1 MGFRLGVLSMAVGLS
16 VFAAKAMAQDVILDS
31 GTVDACLAST
41 PTGAI
46 DPSCLGEASN
56 ACQKATQGGE
66 TTIGI
71 SECIQAETR
80 AWDVLL
86 NREYKATRQAH
97 AGDQVVLDQLLAAQ
111 RAWIAFRDAECALAY
126 ALWRDGS
133 IRVIVAANCMM
144 VQTARRTIELRDM
157 R

>member
-1 MGFRLGVLSMAVGLS
+1 MGFRLAVVVIAVGLAF
-16 VFAAKAMAQDVILDS
+16 FATKIAAQDVVFDS
-31 GTVDACLAST
+31 ATVDACLAST
-41 PTGAI
+41 PSGAV
-46 DPSCLGEASN
+46 DPSCIGVASN
-56 ACQKATQGGE
+56 ACQTATPGGE

-71 SECIQAETR
+71 ADCIQAETQ

-86 NREYKATRQAH
+86 NREYKATRKAH

-111 RAWIAFRDAECALAY
+111 RAWIAFRDAECALAH